1 MTKINS
7 IILALCCGITLSA
20 VNADD
25 IGNFPGYVSSPAQTG
40 SKTVVKTQYG
50 ECVKNQYWKPEYGQ
64 ETCGDGPN
72 QAPKAVYTKVEF
84 SESSTQLFA
93 FNSAKLTDGGVQELT
108 GLVNKY
114 GKLAEQNNYTL
125 VSINVVGHTDMI
137 GSKDYNKQLSA
148 ERASAVKDFLVS
160 QGIDGG
166 IISSEGVGPT
176 DAEASPACLSK
187 YGPDDMGT
195 IERLTAKLKK
205 ASPAQK
211 QEIHAELAK
220 FEKEHSELVACM
232 ASDRRVDIF
241 VEANREETAK

>member
-7 IILALCCGITLSA
+7 IILALCCGIALGVA
-20 VNADD
+20 NADD

-40 SKTVVKTQYG
+40 SKTIVKTQYG

-64 ETCGDGPN
+64 ATCGEGPD

-93 FNSAKLTDGGVQELT
+93 FNSAKLSAGGVNELT

-114 GKLAEQNNYTL
+114 GKLAQQNNYTL
-125 VSINVVGHTDMI
+125 VSIHVVGHTDMI
-137 GSKDYNKQLSA
+137 GSNDYNKQLSA
-148 ERASAVKDFLVS
+148 ERASSVKDFLVS

-166 IISSEGVGPT
+166 IISTEGVGET
-176 DAEASPACLSK
+176 NAAASPACLSK
-187 YGPDDMGT
+187 YGPDDMGA
-195 IERLTAKLKK
+195 IAHLTAELKK
-205 ASPAQK
+205 APSAKK
-211 QEIHAELAK
+211 QAIHAELAK

-241 VEANREETAK
+241 IEANREEPTK